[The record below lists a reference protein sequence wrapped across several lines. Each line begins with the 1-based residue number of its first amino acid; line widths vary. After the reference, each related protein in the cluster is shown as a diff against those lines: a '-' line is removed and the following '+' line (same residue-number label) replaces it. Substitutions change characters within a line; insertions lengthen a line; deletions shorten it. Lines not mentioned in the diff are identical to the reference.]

1 MYTLYVGNFD
11 KATETLSTWTKKS
24 PAMAAVIE
32 EIQVSFSFFSC
43 IRLNC
48 PTIKKLLIIRTSYL
62 LAQSVEHSTTTRE
75 VVDSITGD
83 RTNTLSLKI
92 TEK

>member
-32 EIQVSFSFFSC
+32 EIQVSFSFFF
-43 IRLNC
+43 
-48 PTIKKLLIIRTSYL
+48 PQKTKLSYYK
-62 LAQSVEHSTTTRE
+62 R
-75 VVDSITGD
+75 VV
-83 RTNTLSLKI
+83 NNQN
-92 TEK
+92 

>member
-24 PAMAAVIE
+24 PPMAAVIE
-32 EIQVSFSFFSC
+32 EIQVSFSFLSY
-43 IRLNC
+43 IRLNFL
-48 PTIKKLLIIRTSYL
+48 TINKLLIIRTSFFIS
-62 LAQSVEHSTTTRE
+62 SVGRVLDYRAGGRGFHCH
-75 VVDSITGD
+75 DK
-83 RTNTLSLKI
+83 TNTQGLKI

>member
-32 EIQVSFSFFSC
+32 EIQVSFSFLSY
-43 IRLNC
+43 IRLNFL
-48 PTIKKLLIIRTSYL
+48 TINKLLIIRTSFL
-62 LAQSVEHSTTTRE
+62 LAQSVEYLTTEREVAGSIPTTRPILR
-75 VVDSITGD
+75 V
-83 RTNTLSLKI
+83 LK
-92 TEK
+92 

>member
-48 PTIKKLLIIRTSYL
+48 PTIIIRTSYL

>member
-32 EIQVSFSFFSC
+32 EIQVSLSF
-43 IRLNC
+43 L
-48 PTIKKLLIIRTSYL
+48 P
-62 LAQSVEHSTTTRE
+62 A
-75 VVDSITGD
+75 
-83 RTNTLSLKI
+83 
-92 TEK
+92 

>member
-43 IRLNC
+43 IRLMLR
-48 PTIKKLLIIRTSYL
+48 PPR
-62 LAQSVEHSTTTRE
+62 
-75 VVDSITGD
+75 
-83 RTNTLSLKI
+83 
-92 TEK
+92 

>member
-48 PTIKKLLIIRTSYL
+48 PTIKKVVNNQNYL
-62 LAQSVEHSTTTRE
+62 FISSVGRALDYNAGGCGFEYRGPDQYS
-75 VVDSITGD
+75 
-83 RTNTLSLKI
+83 
-92 TEK
+92 

>member
-32 EIQVSFSFFSC
+32 EIQVSFSFFF
-43 IRLNC
+43 LQK
-48 PTIKKLLIIRTSYL
+48 TKLSYYK
-62 LAQSVEHSTTTRE
+62 R
-75 VVDSITGD
+75 VV
-83 RTNTLSLKI
+83 NNQN
-92 TEK
+92 